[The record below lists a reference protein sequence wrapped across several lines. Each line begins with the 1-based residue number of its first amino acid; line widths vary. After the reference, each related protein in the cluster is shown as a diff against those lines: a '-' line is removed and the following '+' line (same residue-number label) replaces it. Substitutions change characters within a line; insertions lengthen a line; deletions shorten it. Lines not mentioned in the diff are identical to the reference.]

1 MKPQAIPELLAPA
14 GNLEKLKIAVLYGAD
29 AVYLAGPYF
38 GLRAGTDNFS
48 DEDME
53 EGVAFAHQR
62 GVKVYVTLNSFPHDE
77 ELLDLPDYVKFLE
90 SCGVDAV
97 IVSDA
102 GMLSVAQRH
111 SNLAIH
117 LSTQAS
123 CLNSQAAVL
132 WKNLGV
138 KRIVLGRELSIDQA
152 RVIRERAGIE
162 VEMFIHGSMCT
173 AYSGNCTISNYT
185 LGRDS
190 NRGGCAQSCR
200 FSYSIRENKKER
212 ERGRD
217 PSFEKTTFMSSKDLQ
232 GLALLPRFVEAG
244 VCSLKIEGRMKSN
257 LYVATTVRTY
267 AAALRKYRERPG
279 AMVVDLPPLSAELEK
294 VPHRPYTQGSLTQP
308 AGADSIYN
316 DNEGLGKNNARYEMA
331 GTLVEVKS
339 RYMTLLAQNPFC
351 NQDVLEILSFD
362 GSTIPLP
369 AGDLKNIR
377 HQPIPHCQASSL
389 VVLPTTG
396 NAQPLN
402 LVRKSVR

>member
-29 AVYLAGPYF
+29 AVYLAGPCF

-48 DEDME
+48 DEEME

-77 ELLDLPDYVKFLE
+77 ELLNLPDYVKFLE

-162 VEMFIHGSMCT
+162 VEMFIHGSMCM
-173 AYSGNCTISNYT
+173 AYSGNCIISNYT

-200 FSYSIRENKKER
+200 FSYSIREIKKEQRARTGPFIR
-212 ERGRD
+212 ENDFHEFQRFTGPGTPPSIRGGGG
-217 PSFEKTTFMSSKDLQ
+217 LQ
-232 GLALLPRFVEAG
+232 
-244 VCSLKIEGRMKSN
+244 S
-257 LYVATTVRTY
+257 
-267 AAALRKYRERPG
+267 
-279 AMVVDLPPLSAELEK
+279 
-294 VPHRPYTQGSLTQP
+294 
-308 AGADSIYN
+308 
-316 DNEGLGKNNARYEMA
+316 
-331 GTLVEVKS
+331 
-339 RYMTLLAQNPFC
+339 QN
-351 NQDVLEILSFD
+351 
-362 GSTIPLP
+362 
-369 AGDLKNIR
+369 
-377 HQPIPHCQASSL
+377 
-389 VVLPTTG
+389 
-396 NAQPLN
+396 
-402 LVRKSVR
+402 